1 MIPLSFTL
9 DLGSTTFQNEFRRFI
24 NFFMN
29 ESCEDDYSQDT
40 FKKQFLKDLS
50 NFKKR
55 TPFFTGK
62 NIWLIKP
69 AGKNRGQGI
78 FVFNKLEKLNEFL
91 HFHGK
96 KESPVINP
104 VKRFHFFFHHNFF
117 FQFLS

>member
-9 DLGSTTFQNEFRRFI
+9 DLGSTTFQIEFRRFI
-24 NFFMN
+24 KFFMN
-29 ESCEDDYSQDT
+29 ENLEEDYSQDF

-78 FVFNKLEKLNEFL
+78 FVFNNLEKLNEFL

-96 KESPVINP
+96 KESASIQPT
-104 VKRFHFFFHHNFF
+104 KRFPFFRFSE
-117 FQFLS
+117 LK